1 MSLALQ
7 GRGVISLA
15 LHGGGVMSDALHGG
29 VMLLAGGVTVLWL
42 QVDGREEPAGA
53 GYGTVLAS
61 EDEGIEG
68 TRITGLPRPGAA
80 ADEEDEEEESGGGG
94 P

>member
-7 GRGVISLA
+7 GRVVISLA

-42 QVDGREEPAGA
+42 QVDGREGA
-53 GYGTVLAS
+53 SRRRVWYR
-61 EDEGIEG
+61 
-68 TRITGLPRPGAA
+68 TRLRR
-80 ADEEDEEEESGGGG
+80 
-94 P
+94 